1 MLTVSS
7 CMLPLYT
14 GNTVCCYVVIVLY
27 THKIIVIIINF
38 STIIYVIVVLGLLV
52 LCTRAVRQQQHTVLH
67 LICTV
72 VSEKVVSPT
81 SSISFSTKICSWR
94 VQLL

>member
-1 MLTVSS
+1 
-7 CMLPLYT
+7 MLPVYT

-38 STIIYVIVVLGLLV
+38 STIYVIVVLGLFV
-52 LCTRAVRQQQHTVLH
+52 LCTRSVRQQHTVLH

-81 SSISFSTKICSWR
+81 SSIAFSTKIWS
-94 VQLL
+94 